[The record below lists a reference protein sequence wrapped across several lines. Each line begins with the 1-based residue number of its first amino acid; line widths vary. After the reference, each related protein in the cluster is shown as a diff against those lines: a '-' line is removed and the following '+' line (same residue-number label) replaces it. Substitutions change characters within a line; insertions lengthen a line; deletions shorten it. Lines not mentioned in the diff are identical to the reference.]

1 MPAVHSSTA
10 VHLLD
15 LAKDLISAGQKQ
27 RGFLLLE
34 SLVDLYPDSEAS
46 REARELIPRQPRKDH
61 RAMPLARDDQ
71 RTANRGNSDIG
82 RIEGV

>member
-1 MPAVHSSTA
+1 MTAVQSSTA
-10 VHLLD
+10 AHLLH

-27 RGFLLLE
+27 RGFILLE

-46 REARELIPRQPRKDH
+46 REARELIRRQPRQDH

-71 RTANRGNSDIG
+71 RTANCGNSDMG
-82 RIEGV
+82 RTEGV